1 MIESIFTI
9 LVTGLSTNLINR
21 ERKILRQATYT
32 FWSARFVF
40 IGAQE
45 IHITS
50 FKNGKMVIQN

>member
-1 MIESIFTI
+1 
-9 LVTGLSTNLINR
+9 LSTNLINR
-21 ERKILRQATYT
+21 ERKIFRQATNT